1 MSRTF
6 DSNEIVYEIQCTK
19 KIKTETV
26 NNFNQQT
33 SLKQEFSWW
42 KKKNAMVESGL
53 GRWSSRTSLSLSKHP
68 QNDICGAS

>member
-33 SLKQEFSWW
+33 SIKTRILLVE
-42 KKKNAMVESGL
+42 KKNAMVESGL